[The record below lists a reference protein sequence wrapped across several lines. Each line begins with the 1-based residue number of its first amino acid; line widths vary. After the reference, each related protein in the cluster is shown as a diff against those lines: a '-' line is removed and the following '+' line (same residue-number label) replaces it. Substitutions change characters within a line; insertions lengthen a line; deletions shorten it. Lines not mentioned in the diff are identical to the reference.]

1 MNFLVSY
8 KPLVMNGRG
17 KTAIRRF
24 GFPPYVDHSCRREPD
39 FESEFPSITAMC
51 RRYNFAPRLN
61 EWDVAVYITTK
72 GKYSRDLERH
82 WRLTAILRVIKRFKS
97 HRRASKWYQNRG
109 LELPSNCMV
118 RANPPLG
125 LDKTSNPDR
134 LSRVQSWDA
143 LYWIRSREIGVFL
156 VCRPL
161 FLDLYDPPVVTE
173 QMMYTAFGRVPGTR
187 TPPKISDMEYQTFTT
202 LVGVFQ

>member
-61 EWDVAVYITTK
+61 ESDVAVYITVK
-72 GKYSRDLERH
+72 GSYPGHRGRH
-82 WRLTAILRVIKRFKS
+82 RRLTAILRVIKRFKS
-97 HRRASKWYQNRG
+97 HRQAAKWYQNRK
-109 LELPSNCMV
+109 LSLPSNCMV
-118 RANPPLG
+118 KTNPPLG
-125 LDKTSNPDR
+125 LNKTSNPER
-134 LSRVQSWDA
+134 HSRVQSWDA
-143 LYWIRSREIGVFL
+143 LYWKRSRENGVFL
-156 VCRPL
+156 VCKPL
-161 FLDLYDPPVVTE
+161 FLDLQEPPVVTE
-173 QMMYTAFGRVPGTR
+173 EILCAAFGRVPGTR
-187 TPPKISDMEYQTFTT
+187 TPPKLSDVEYQKFTT